1 MILKLY
7 SYLDEALQRRRSKNN
22 IDREELIQ
30 AIDNVLKIIES
41 YTTDTNW
48 RPEDSGVALSMLKTN

>member
-1 MILKLY
+1 
-7 SYLDEALQRRRSKNN
+7 LQRRRRRSKNN

-30 AIDNVLKIIES
+30 AIDDVLKIIES